1 MPLLRVTTH
10 GSQEC
15 REKRCHQFSTKMKF
29 LARAK
34 YGLALFAFFLVALFL
49 RTYFPYHNVFAGGW
63 VSFQETDCYYHMRQ
77 VMLLALHFPH
87 RPLFDPYTF
96 YPGGSSLG
104 APPFF
109 YLLLG
114 FLAWVFGAGSPTQKV
129 IETVGA
135 YLPAILGALVTVPV
149 YFIGK
154 ELFNRKAGLIGA
166 ALITVLP
173 GQFLWRSLLGFPD
186 YHVAETL
193 FTAFTMMFLIL
204 AIKRSRQN
212 EISFKSLWRRDWGTL
227 RMPLLY
233 SLLAGIVLGL
243 YLLTWPGAGLFIF
256 IIFAFAVIQFVMDHL
271 RGKSTDYL
279 CIVAGFCFLIALFM
293 VAVSWNGYGAWSLG
307 FSSLLIGIA
316 AFLALGML
324 SSLMAGKDIKRV
336 YYPLALLVLGGIG
349 AVLFRVIDPS
359 LFNSILDKT
368 STFRPVGGMLTVAEV
383 APLSLSTAWDQFT
396 IDFYLALIAMAI
408 IAYLIIKEGTAEKTL
423 LFVWSLVILVATFSQ
438 NRFGYYFAVNVAV
451 LTAYL
456 SWKILEFAG
465 LRESPEALEL
475 EEDSRDRKGEREGGK
490 TKRGKKA
497 KRDKKKAKKQQRGVL
512 ATRYLNARN
521 VYVSVTLIAVFFLAF
536 YPNIGVAI
544 FDWAKPK
551 SGDSVSD
558 DWHESLV
565 WMSDPKNT
573 PDPFQNY
580 DFYYELYQKPPA
592 GEAYQYPESAYGV
605 MSWWDYG
612 YFITYIAHRIPN
624 ANPSQSG
631 ATDAALFFT
640 AQDEVSGSEVLDRL
654 SSKYV
659 IIDFPMAVGKFPAMV
674 VWAGKD
680 QSQFYDVFYQST
692 GMDTLQ
698 SVMLYYPE
706 YYQSMC
712 ARLYNFQGKS
722 VVPGNSTWVISY
734 QDKKDSQGNTYKLI
748 TGVANNGQ
756 PFATYDDAQTYLE
769 RHGTPQ
775 DRIVGTSPFVSPV
788 PLGKLEH
795 YKLIHQSPTTVVTQG
810 NISEVEIFEYSP

>member
-1 MPLLRVTTH
+1 MRL
-10 GSQEC
+10 S
-15 REKRCHQFSTKMKF
+15 
-29 LARAK
+29 ARAK

-49 RTYFPYHNVFAGGW
+49 RIYFSYHNVFASGW

-77 VMLLALHFPH
+77 VLILALHFPH
-87 RPLFDPYTF
+87 RPLFDPYLF
-96 YPGGSSLG
+96 YPGGSSLDS
-104 APPFF
+104 PPFF

-114 FLAWVFGAGSPTQKV
+114 FFAWVFGAGSPTQKV
-129 IETVGA
+129 VETVGA

-166 ALITVLP
+166 ALIVVLP
-173 GQFLWRSLLGFPD
+173 GQFLWRSLLGFAD
-186 YHVAETL
+186 YHVMETL
-193 FTAFTMMFLIL
+193 FTAFTMMFLIM

-212 EISFKSLWRRDWGTL
+212 EVSFKSLWRRDWGIL
-227 RMPLLY
+227 RGPLLY
-233 SLLAGIVLGL
+233 SLLAGMVLGL
-243 YLLTWPGAGLFIF
+243 YLLTWSGAGLFVF
-256 IIFAFAVIQFVMDHL
+256 IIFVFVVIQFVMDHL
-271 RGKSTDYL
+271 RGRSTDYL
-279 CIVAGFCFLIALFM
+279 CIVASLAFLIALFM
-293 VAVSWNGYGAWSLG
+293 VAVSWNGYWLWSLG

-368 STFRPVGGMLTVAEV
+368 STFRPVGGMLTVSEV
-383 APLSLSTAWDQFT
+383 QALSLSTAWDQFT
-396 IDFYLALIAMAI
+396 IDFYLALIAMAVI
-408 IAYLIIKEGTAEKTL
+408 VYLIIKEGTAEKTL

-456 SWKILEFAG
+456 AWKILEFAG
-465 LRESPEALEL
+465 LRESPEALES
-475 EEDSRDRKGEREGGK
+475 EEDSGDRKGEKEGGK

-497 KRDKKKAKKQQRGVL
+497 KRDKKKAEKQQRGVL

-521 VYVSVTLIAVFFLAF
+521 VYVSVTLIAVFFLAV

-544 FDWAKPK
+544 FDWAKPL
-551 SGDSVSD
+551 SGDRCSD

-565 WMSDPKNT
+565 WMSDPQNT
-573 PDPFQNY
+573 PDPFQNA

-612 YFITYIAHRIPN
+612 YFITCIAHRIPN
-624 ANPSQSG
+624 ANPKGQTG
-631 ATDAALFFT
+631 AADAASFFV
-640 AQDEVSGSEVLDRL
+640 AQDEASGSQMLDRL

-659 IIDFPMAVGKFPAMV
+659 IIDFPMAVETLYGGKFVPML

-680 QSQFYDVFYQST
+680 QSQFFDVFYQST
-692 GMDTLQ
+692 QTGMFQ
-698 SVMLYYPE
+698 PVMLYYPS

-712 ARLYNFQGKS
+712 SRLYLFGGEEW
-722 VVPGNSTWVISY
+722 VPVPKQIFAVSWNERQLTSTGGNTFTVKVISDE
-734 QDKKDSQGNTYKLI
+734 QS
-748 TGVANNGQ
+748 
-756 PFATYDDAQTYLE
+756 FSTYDSAKAFVDAHPDY
-769 RHGTPQ
+769 
-775 DRIVGTSPFVSPV
+775 RIVGNDPFVSPV
-788 PLGKLEH
+788 PLEKLDH
-795 YKLIHQSPTTVVTQG
+795 YKLIHQSPTIVVTQQRG